1 MAPSFE
7 QSKTIEYWLEG
18 AMYDLETGRS
28 LLQSKRYP
36 YALFLGHMAIEKALK
51 ALVVKE
57 TGEHAPYTHSLIML
71 IKKTNI
77 QINEDIINK
86 LAEYT
91 EFNIEARYPDEN
103 KAFYEKCTE
112 KYTVSK
118 FAEMEDFFQWLIQK
132 SGK

>member
-7 QSKTIEYWLEG
+7 QNKTIEYWIEG
-18 AMYDLETGRS
+18 AMYDLETGKS
-28 LLQSKRYP
+28 LLQAKRYP
-36 YALFLGHMAIEKALK
+36 YALFLGHLAIEKALK

-77 QINEDIINK
+77 EINEEIINK

-91 EFNIEARYPDEN
+91 EFNIEARYPDEK
-103 KAFYEKCTE
+103 KAFYKQCTE
-112 KYTVSK
+112 EFAATK
-118 FAEMEDFFQWLIQK
+118 FAEMEEFFKWLIQK